1 MYYYSVDTLIK
12 IIDKEKGLGRVF
24 ISTKDLTKNH
34 QELPDH
40 ISGIKVIKT
49 EQKVKPKTLTDKD
62 ILIDDFD
69 LQINQDKVIV
79 MMIVYHKADNQLT
92 TYKDGGYRF
101 SYKLETDSLTYKLV
115 SVDKISVN
123 VHSYK

>member
-1 MYYYSVDTLIK
+1 LIK

-101 SYKLETDSLTYKLV
+101 SYK
-115 SVDKISVN
+115 
-123 VHSYK
+123 